1 MKTFSKHLFVLIATM
16 MLFTMSSCDDK
27 EELEYNLPGTWYT
40 EEEIDFGADVWGSG
54 TVMTFNQNH
63 QGTIGTSTDYL
74 IFEWRWLTGYKY
86 DTTMELH
93 FINDGSYAYIEGAEA
108 GSRTFSGVWYNS
120 YDDFVDGAYGQYFF
134 MRRAN

>member
-1 MKTFSKHLFVLIATM
+1 MKTFSKHLFILIATM

-63 QGTIGTSTDYL
+63 QGTIGTSTDSL
-74 IFEWRWLTGYKY
+74 FL
-86 DTTMELH
+86 
-93 FINDGSYAYIEGAEA
+93 N
-108 GSRTFSGVWYNS
+108 GV
-120 YDDFVDGAYGQYFF
+120 G
-134 MRRAN
+134 